1 MKKFLTLV
9 LTLILASSAS
19 FAAKIPDDVREYILN
34 KVPNTDIRFDGVVI
48 LPDNTVYLPL
58 FPSLFSDVTS
68 LKVKTSYP
76 ENKELNQKPDVLIF
90 NNDFVL
96 MKVLT
101 DSNGNKTVLHMKT
114 PPLQVRTGLLPQDM
128 LVPSGLVLP
137 ENIKGIIGNLKVD
150 TKNEDVIKRNS
161 KESYEE
167 FFGEIDTSNDSGAI
181 PQLKNK
187 VLFVMTNYSK
197 NIQVFNPFNI
207 VPVYSLAQKSIPI
220 DIEPVNN
227 GKFLLVTSYQRPFV
241 DVISVADS
249 RFIKQ
254 INLDAF
260 AGEILV
266 DETANKA
273 YVTVPTNSTICVIDL
288 KTMSLIQKIRVNGY
302 CEKLLKSEDKLFYV
316 DKLKSE
322 IWAIELAKD
331 YELKDIGRFPNV
343 SDMVF
348 KNDKL
353 FLASRTKSRVAV
365 IDYTT
370 LGLISEFT
378 TVNKT
383 YLKAINLA
391 EKDEVI
397 GCDVVD
403 DEKNVMEVTSQ
414 GQVLVYK
421 ATEIPLQGRTA
432 AGVKGIKLNDDDSV
446 VFGGQVEEEG
456 EIIVVSN
463 TGYAKRVISA
473 LIEPSSRYLKGIKI
487 IELDQSF
494 VKYVGTVKMPY
505 DIAFVSGG
513 QTTIV
518 NTENIRIDTRTTKG
532 KQLFKQ
538 EVSLVTP
545 INDGEEFN

>member
-9 LTLILASSAS
+9 LTLILASAAS

-76 ENKELNQKPDVLIF
+76 ANKELNQKPDVLIF

-241 DVISVADS
+241 DVI
-249 RFIKQ
+249 
-254 INLDAF
+254 
-260 AGEILV
+260 
-266 DETANKA
+266 
-273 YVTVPTNSTICVIDL
+273 
-288 KTMSLIQKIRVNGY
+288 
-302 CEKLLKSEDKLFYV
+302 
-316 DKLKSE
+316 
-322 IWAIELAKD
+322 
-331 YELKDIGRFPNV
+331 
-343 SDMVF
+343 
-348 KNDKL
+348 
-353 FLASRTKSRVAV
+353 
-365 IDYTT
+365 
-370 LGLISEFT
+370 
-378 TVNKT
+378 
-383 YLKAINLA
+383 
-391 EKDEVI
+391 
-397 GCDVVD
+397 
-403 DEKNVMEVTSQ
+403 
-414 GQVLVYK
+414 
-421 ATEIPLQGRTA
+421 
-432 AGVKGIKLNDDDSV
+432 
-446 VFGGQVEEEG
+446 
-456 EIIVVSN
+456 
-463 TGYAKRVISA
+463 
-473 LIEPSSRYLKGIKI
+473 
-487 IELDQSF
+487 
-494 VKYVGTVKMPY
+494 
-505 DIAFVSGG
+505 
-513 QTTIV
+513 
-518 NTENIRIDTRTTKG
+518 
-532 KQLFKQ
+532 
-538 EVSLVTP
+538 
-545 INDGEEFN
+545 

>member
-288 KTMSLIQKIRVNGY
+288 KTM
-302 CEKLLKSEDKLFYV
+302 
-316 DKLKSE
+316 
-322 IWAIELAKD
+322 
-331 YELKDIGRFPNV
+331 
-343 SDMVF
+343 
-348 KNDKL
+348 
-353 FLASRTKSRVAV
+353 
-365 IDYTT
+365 
-370 LGLISEFT
+370 
-378 TVNKT
+378 
-383 YLKAINLA
+383 
-391 EKDEVI
+391 
-397 GCDVVD
+397 
-403 DEKNVMEVTSQ
+403 
-414 GQVLVYK
+414 
-421 ATEIPLQGRTA
+421 
-432 AGVKGIKLNDDDSV
+432 
-446 VFGGQVEEEG
+446 
-456 EIIVVSN
+456 
-463 TGYAKRVISA
+463 
-473 LIEPSSRYLKGIKI
+473 
-487 IELDQSF
+487 
-494 VKYVGTVKMPY
+494 
-505 DIAFVSGG
+505 
-513 QTTIV
+513 
-518 NTENIRIDTRTTKG
+518 
-532 KQLFKQ
+532 
-538 EVSLVTP
+538 
-545 INDGEEFN
+545 

>member
-1 MKKFLTLV
+1 MK
-9 LTLILASSAS
+9 LI
-19 FAAKIPDDVREYILN
+19 II
-34 KVPNTDIRFDGVVI
+34 
-48 LPDNTVYLPL
+48 
-58 FPSLFSDVTS
+58 SDAH
-68 LKVKTSYP
+68 
-76 ENKELNQKPDVLIF
+76 Q
-90 NNDFVL
+90 
-96 MKVLT
+96 
-101 DSNGNKTVLHMKT
+101 
-114 PPLQVRTGLLPQDM
+114 
-128 LVPSGLVLP
+128 
-137 ENIKGIIGNLKVD
+137 
-150 TKNEDVIKRNS
+150 NEDVIKRNS

-378 TVNKT
+378 TVNKPVA
-383 YLKAINLA
+383 LKIFGDTLYILGAQNSMLQAIDMVNHQ
-391 EKDEVI
+391 VI
-397 GCDVVD
+397 S
-403 DEKNVMEVTSQ
+403 N
-414 GQVLVYK
+414 
-421 ATEIPLQGRTA
+421 TEIFAEGFTTSLNVIDNSNYAVATDVKKNRYAIIDLSKNAVLGRYSLRLP
-432 AGVKGIKLNDDDSV
+432 VKEV
-446 VFGGQVEEEG
+446 VITNKVE
-456 EIIVVSN
+456 
-463 TGYAKRVISA
+463 
-473 LIEPSSRYLKGIKI
+473 
-487 IELDQSF
+487 
-494 VKYVGTVKMPY
+494 
-505 DIAFVSGG
+505 
-513 QTTIV
+513 
-518 NTENIRIDTRTTKG
+518 
-532 KQLFKQ
+532 LFK
-538 EVSLVTP
+538 
-545 INDGEEFN
+545 